1 MKKPKKRKR
10 KYPETGEG
18 WVQKIEK
25 RCNAK
30 LRAVIVSKETWYAW
44 AADRGMGD
52 ILRMGFVQMDIDGIP
67 IFWLGAD
74 AGPADGKF
82 AFVIEA
88 KGKVR

>member
-1 MKKPKKRKR
+1 MKQPKKRKR

-18 WVQKIEK
+18 WIQKMEK

-30 LRAVIVSKETWYAW
+30 LRGVIVSKKTWYEW
-44 AADRGMGD
+44 AADRGLGD
-52 ILRMGFVQMDIDGIP
+52 LLRGWQFVEIDGIP
-67 IFWLGAD
+67 IYWISGD